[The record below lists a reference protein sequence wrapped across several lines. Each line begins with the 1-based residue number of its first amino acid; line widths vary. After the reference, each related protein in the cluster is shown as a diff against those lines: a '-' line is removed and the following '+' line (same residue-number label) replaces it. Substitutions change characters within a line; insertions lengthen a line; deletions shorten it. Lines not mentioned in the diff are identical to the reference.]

1 MKFSIGINGYKKYND
16 LKKREKFCIDS
27 LCKIKNKIPNITL
40 YNICFTDE
48 NIAYNNFITLNTLT
62 QKSNNI
68 IREYYSKEG
77 RENEY
82 VLYKEQ
88 IENNT
93 KELPIIKEIFD
104 VLANTDCDYFIFLN
118 NDIILSD
125 RIFKEITT
133 EYESYTV
140 SRININEI
148 ENLNEI
154 PELLEYCVHG
164 FDAFIIKKQTWFDI
178 RNNFE
183 NFILGRFYWDTFT
196 ATLLNLFCKCK
207 NLNKLPPVCFHVEH
221 PNVSAQDTIENK
233 FCEQL
238 FKGKDI
244 INYMWFNYVYN
255 VLFKRQSAGQC
266 KWYYPL
272 QNEERIE
279 KQYFNQV
286 SNVPKHHKKN
296 FIPTK
301 IVSKNEYDIFIP
313 VAPKDEIKLSYVL
326 KGVFEN
332 LTPKNIYVCSPH
344 NIQNKLYTELVNY
357 INDKDI
363 LDITDKSFITFRPN
377 WTYQQFLKL
386 FFTQGKSDYYFV
398 LDSDTIILKKID
410 IFNKNQDPIWYYGAN
425 QNHHPY
431 FLFNKKVFNINKT
444 LYHTGIGDVGLFNKH
459 ICKDVLKYAEVN
471 TSEELIRS
479 IGSKLNTFCHFSE
492 YEFYSNFVNTFYPDL
507 YEFKQSKQATQG
519 RNLDSGESWSV
530 LDIEKSIKDAKIK
543 DHTILTLHSW
553 KI

>member
-1 MKFSIGINGYKKYND
+1 MKISIGINGYKDYKQ
-16 LKKREKFCIDS
+16 LKKREQLCIDS
-27 LCKIKNKIPNITL
+27 LCKLKNKIPNINL

-48 NIAYNNFITLNTLT
+48 NIVYDNFVTLNTLT

-82 VLYKEQ
+82 SLYKEQ

-133 EYESYTV
+133 EYECYTV
-140 SRININEI
+140 SRVNINEI
-148 ENLNEI
+148 KNLNEI

-266 KWYYPL
+266 KWYHPL
-272 QNEERIE
+272 QDEEKIE
-279 KQYFNQV
+279 KHYFNQISV
-286 SNVPKHHKKN
+286 VPKLYTDN
-296 FIPTK
+296 FIPSKIPTTTK
-301 IVSKNEYDIFIP
+301 YDILIP
-313 VAPKDEIKLSYVL
+313 LSPKDEIKLPYVL
-326 KGVFEN
+326 ESVFKN
-332 LTPKNIYVCSPH
+332 LNPKNIYVCSPH
-344 NIQNKLYTELVNY
+344 NVQNKLFTNQVTYLNDRDI
-357 INDKDI
+357 INISDR
-363 LDITDKSFITFRPN
+363 SFIKFRPN
-377 WTYQQFLKL
+377 WTSAQFIKT
-386 FFTQGKSDYYFV
+386 FFSQGESDYYFV
-398 LDSDTIILKKID
+398 MDSDVIILKKID
-410 IFNKNQDPIWYYGAN
+410 LFVNEHPIWYYGPD
-425 QNHHPY
+425 QNHTPY
-431 FLFNKKVFNINKT
+431 FLLNKKAFNINKV
-444 LYHTGIGDVGLFNKH
+444 LPHTCISDTGLFNKQ
-459 ICKDVLKYAEVN
+459 ISKNALKYCNKE
-471 TSEELIRS
+471 TPEDLLRS
-479 IGSKLNTFCHFSE
+479 LGGSLNTFFHFADI
-492 YEFYSNFVNTFYPDL
+492 EFYPNFAQTFYPDL
-507 YEFKQSKQATQG
+507 YLFRQFKQQTHG
-519 RNLDSGESWSV
+519 RNLDKGENWTV
-530 LDIEKSIKDAKIK
+530 QDIEKQIKEAKIK
-543 DHTILTLHSW
+543 EFEILTLHTW
-553 KI
+553 KV